1 MKGVLSD
8 SNNLFGTR
16 LQQELMRGTVYAQ
29 VSGGDLR
36 RIPSLTYEELCAF
49 HKETSIHVQADE
61 FDVRKIK
68 SQSPELIVIEGP
80 SSNMSSEA
88 ALDHN
93 TKYCMSKFLDV
104 KSTDPFQTFVLR
116 IVSYLLTNG
125 PASPMLKALIE
136 SDLAQD
142 LSVGTGFD
150 TSTYY
155 PTFGI
160 GVEGIRGGQAAVPDI
175 RKAVHDALEKVVR
188 DGFNKELVDGILH
201 QLELSLKHV
210 TNNFGLQLLHGIS
223 SIWTHGGDVLKNLH
237 LNPLLERLKDEMA
250 RDSKFLESYVKM
262 YLLRDELREIQM
274 LMLPSKDFVRNL
286 ERDERE
292 TLVTVLMDKSNAD
305 LDLIAQTTEELGRY
319 QQKEQPVKCLPT
331 LDLKAIPR
339 VQEGNFDYID
349 ETQLDSTSVDFV
361 RVPSTNEVSYL
372 RLLFDLETVPQMYHR
387 YMHVFTTV
395 FGSLGTSRY
404 AYDELP
410 TVISNYSGGISSS
423 VMTAPSLVDAR
434 NEPSKQSLL
443 LTTMCLPSKFL
454 SDENLRQLRLILQST
469 AATASSNISSSG
481 AALSAIRSRIGLTP
495 ASIFDEYY
503 SGISH
508 IEQLQDLAK
517 CSENELR
524 DVAQLLQ
531 DIARIVFSLA
541 NLRVSVVTEDKL
553 RSQVEQSL
561 KSKFLQP
568 LARSSSSMADHASR
582 TLLEEEFALPSLS
595 TKKYFA
601 FPLSVNFVVETQPSV
616 SFTHEDHV
624 PLTVLAQIMSSCYL
638 HQQVRE
644 QGGAYGS
651 AVAQNEGT
659 FSMSSHYDPNTFK
672 TLEAYARARQWA
684 VNEGFSSRDVNEALL
699 SVFAS
704 VDAPKNSSM
713 KGRMRFLRG
722 ITNEMRQR
730 RREQYLSLTR
740 ADLVDVAQRYFS
752 EDAPER
758 RVVIVG
764 KDGDDLHEFSKNEFD
779 VKRFIS
785 YETKEVSKT

>member
-1 MKGVLSD
+1 MLLAASTRQRALRLVHRRCHSVSSISSIERGDGCKSLQVGELYHGFRLERMETVPEYGLNALELRHERMKAKYVHLDSKDTNNVFAIMFRTPPSDSTGVPHILEHRVLCGSQRFPVRDPFFNMIKRSLNTYMNALTAADHTMYSFSTTNTKDWHNLMSVYLDAEGHRLEISEVDSGQRKLVYKGVVLNEMKG
-8 SNNLFGTR
+8 
-16 LQQELMRGTVYAQ
+16 QQPLWHETAAGAHAWHYLRTSV
-29 VSGGDLR
+29 GGDPR
-36 RIPSLTYEELCAF
+36 HIPSLTYEELCAF
-49 HKETSIHVQADE
+49 HKEKYHPSNCCFYSYGDMPLTDHLAYLNHKVLDKFDYCAASASIHVQADE
-61 FDVRKIK
+61 FDVRKIN

-88 ALDHN
+88 ALEHN
-93 TKYCMSKFLDV
+93 TKYCMSK
-104 KSTDPFQTFVLR
+104 PFQTFVLR

-125 PASPMLKALIE
+125 PASPMFKALIE

-150 TSTYY
+150 TSTYH

-188 DGFNKELVDGILH
+188 DGFNKERVDGILH
-201 QLELSLKHV
+201 QLELSLKH
-210 TNNFGLQLLHGIS
+210 LLHGIS

-237 LNPLLERLKDEMA
+237 LNPLLEPLKDEMA
-250 RDSKFLESYVKM
+250 RDSRSLESYVKT

-274 LMLPSKDFVRNL
+274 LMLPSKDFVRNI

-292 TLVTVLMDKSNAD
+292 TLATVLMDKSNAD

-319 QQKEQPVKCLPT
+319 HQKEQPVECLPT
-331 LDLKAIPR
+331 LDLKNIPR

-410 TVISNYSGGISSS
+410 TWRYIELSHDG
-423 VMTAPSLVDAR
+423 PSLVDAR
-434 NEPSKQSLL
+434 NEPGKQSLL
-443 LTTMCLPSKFL
+443 LTTMCLPSKVDETLSLLHELTTDTQFL
-454 SDENLRQLRLILQST
+454 SDENLRQLRLILQILQLPQV
-469 AATASSNISSSG
+469 ATSPLAV
-481 AALSAIRSRIGLTP
+481 IRSRIGLTP

-524 DVAQLLQ
+524 DIAQLLQ
-531 DIARIVFSLA
+531 DIARIVFSSA

-553 RSQVEQSL
+553 RSQVEH
-561 KSKFLQP
+561 
-568 LARSSSSMADHASR
+568 R
-582 TLLEEEFALPSLS
+582 
-595 TKKYFA
+595 
-601 FPLSVNFVVETQPSV
+601 
-616 SFTHEDHV
+616 
-624 PLTVLAQIMSSCYL
+624 
-638 HQQVRE
+638 
-644 QGGAYGS
+644 
-651 AVAQNEGT
+651 
-659 FSMSSHYDPNTFK
+659 
-672 TLEAYARARQWA
+672 
-684 VNEGFSSRDVNEALL
+684 
-699 SVFAS
+699 
-704 VDAPKNSSM
+704 
-713 KGRMRFLRG
+713 
-722 ITNEMRQR
+722 
-730 RREQYLSLTR
+730 
-740 ADLVDVAQRYFS
+740 
-752 EDAPER
+752 
-758 RVVIVG
+758 
-764 KDGDDLHEFSKNEFD
+764 
-779 VKRFIS
+779 
-785 YETKEVSKT
+785 

>member
-1 MKGVLSD
+1 MSVYLVAVFFPNLHKLDFLQEGHRLEISEVDSGQGKLVYKGVVLNEMKGVLSD
-8 SNNLFGTR
+8 SNNLFDTR
-16 LQQELMRGTVYAQ
+16 LQQHATL
-29 VSGGDLR
+29 SGGDPR
-36 RIPSLTYEELCAF
+36 HIPSLTYEELCAF
-49 HKETSIHVQADE
+49 HKEKYHPSNCCFYSRTATCHSPDHLAYLNHEVLDKFDDCAASASIHVQADG
-61 FDVRKIK
+61 FDVRKIN

-93 TKYCMSKFLDV
+93 TKYCMSKFVDV

-116 IVSYLLTNG
+116 IVSYLHKWTG
-125 PASPMLKALIE
+125 ISY

-150 TSTYY
+150 TTTYY

-188 DGFNKELVDGILH
+188 DGFNKERVDGILH

-250 RDSKFLESYVKM
+250 RDSRFLESYVKT

-274 LMLPSKDFVRNL
+274 LMLPSKDFVRNI

-292 TLVTVLMDKSNAD
+292 TPATVLMDKSNAD

-319 QQKEQPVKCLPT
+319 QQKEQPVECLPT
-331 LDLKAIPR
+331 LDLKDIPR
-339 VQEGNFDYID
+339 VQQGNFEYID

-361 RVPSTNEVSYL
+361 RVPSTNDVSYL

-395 FGSLGTSRY
+395 FGSLAPPAMPTMSFLRSFQTTV
-404 AYDELP
+404 ELSHDGP
-410 TVISNYSGGISSS
+410 VPRRRAQRAEQAI
-423 VMTAPSLVDAR
+423 A
-434 NEPSKQSLL
+434 LL
-443 LTTMCLPSKFL
+443 PTMCLPSKVDETLSLLHELTTDTQFL
-454 SDENLRQLRLILQST
+454 SDENLPSCVLFYKVLQLPQG
-469 AATASSNISSSG
+469 ATSPLA
-481 AALSAIRSRIGLTP
+481 AIRSRIGLTP

-531 DIARIVFSLA
+531 DIARIVFSPA

-568 LARSSSSMADHASR
+568 LARSSSSMADLASR
-582 TLLEEEFALPSLS
+582 TLLEEKFALPSLS
-595 TKKYFA
+595 TKNYFA

-644 QGGAYGS
+644 QGGA
-651 AVAQNEGT
+651 
-659 FSMSSHYDPNTFK
+659 
-672 TLEAYARARQWA
+672 
-684 VNEGFSSRDVNEALL
+684 
-699 SVFAS
+699 
-704 VDAPKNSSM
+704 
-713 KGRMRFLRG
+713 
-722 ITNEMRQR
+722 
-730 RREQYLSLTR
+730 
-740 ADLVDVAQRYFS
+740 
-752 EDAPER
+752 
-758 RVVIVG
+758 
-764 KDGDDLHEFSKNEFD
+764 
-779 VKRFIS
+779 
-785 YETKEVSKT
+785 